1 MMSYL
6 AKIVE
11 VGGNEGSAFNFNGT
25 ENGTML
31 KKITVW
37 VGKKKV
43 KAIKVQLTDDQ
54 SEQFGV
60 LDGKVSEFTFEDG
73 ENFTSLSLW
82 ENGDGTRLGGIKFKT
97 NHSREFSASMSILNS
112 KSVVPVDVASGICMG
127 IKGRAEMSK
136 SPGISSLGFMFINT
150 IKSAELTNVEYPTLH
165 DVIPK
170 VAVREIKSMTYQN
183 NTTKTQEYRIE
194 ASKKITQTSSWSVT
208 GRLEFMV
215 SLEVKAGIPLI
226 ANGTARY
233 ELKKGVVG
241 TYASE
246 TTEEKMKLFLF
257 PVKVRP
263 DTSVDVD
270 ITIGQATV
278 DLPFNG
284 IVKITCHNNSV
295 LQFKTSGTYKGVT
308 YTDGKVAVNESAK
321 KLDGASQ
328 ALN

>member
-1 MMSYL
+1 MSYL
-6 AKIVE
+6 ADVVE
-11 VGGNEGSAFNFNGT
+11 VGGNEGSAFNFNGI

-31 KKITVW
+31 KKIWVW

-54 SEQFGV
+54 SERFGV
-60 LDGKVSEFTFEDG
+60 LDGKMSEFTFEDG
-73 ENFTSLSLW
+73 EHFTSLSLW

-97 NHSREFSASMSILNS
+97 NHSREFSASMSNLNS

-150 IKSAELTNVEYPTLH
+150 IKSTELTNVEYPTLH
-165 DVIPK
+165 DVKPK

-183 NTTKTQEYRIE
+183 NTTQFQEYTIE
-194 ASKKITQTSSWSVT
+194 TSKKITQTSSWSVT
-208 GRLEFMV
+208 GRLEFMFH
-215 SLEVKAGIPLI
+215 LEVKAGIPLI
-226 ANGTARY
+226 AEGTASY
-233 ELKKGVVG
+233 ELKIGVES

-246 TTEEKMKLFLF
+246 TTEEKMELFSF
-257 PVKVRP
+257 PVKVPPRKI
-263 DTSVDVD
+263 VDVD

-284 IVKITCHNNSV
+284 IVKITCYNNSV
-295 LQFKTSGTYKGVT
+295 LQFNTSGKYKGVT
-308 YTDGKVAVNESAK
+308 YTDGKVAVNESA
-321 KLDGASQ
+321 
-328 ALN
+328 